1 MSAKRKSA
9 FSVYKMQRK
18 MAENNENLN
27 LNAETLQ
34 ESVKIETNAHGTSD
48 NQPSGGKKAKLINVS
63 TEGNDNHNVSKN
75 KQFSRAS
82 RIRQSIGNIGLNK
95 KRKKKKKKLN
105 ESENVSETDS
115 EKDSVRASKDTVDM
129 SPGIVKANELAS
141 AGFIHKVTSQ
151 SDVAELPRKTF
162 EWLISPVTTEKFFR

>member
-63 TEGNDNHNVSKN
+63 TEGNNDYNASKN

-95 KRKKKKKKLN
+95 KRKKKKLN

-129 SPGIVKANELAS
+129 SPGIVKAKELSS